1 MAEIDSGSLH
11 FTSTMD
17 NDQIN
22 GAVDETLRRVQGLS
36 DGTVS
41 GGKRMDAAFDATAQS
56 IRAALGQI
64 GAACET
70 HETALQEL
78 EAKYQELGQ
87 KAGVAFMA
95 GRDDEVRAIQEQQ
108 AAVKGEISVRQQL
121 LDELHSQ
128 SNALEEAAAKQE
140 ENRVKTAE
148 NEQTQMSMRAR
159 IRELKEEM
167 MMLADQGIDQNSE
180 AYKRL
185 VDELG
190 RLQDIQGDVATQGR
204 ALANDQATFQ
214 GVISGLQGVAG
225 GFSAAT
231 GAVSLFAGENEN
243 LQKVMTKVQ
252 SVMAITMGVQQ
263 VSEMLNKDSAFS
275 LITLTKLKG
284 WWADCVAKAAATE
297 TAETAATVA
306 NTAAQGANA
315 TATGAA
321 TTAQAAN
328 TVANGAQAVSAQAGT
343 VANLGLAGSFR
354 LIGVAIK
361 SIPVF
366 GWILAGISGLI
377 ALYVSF
383 SSKTREAKK
392 AQEEFTKA
400 MVDGCYKPIGTIQQL
415 SQEYTALG
423 NNIKAKEKFIE
434 DNKKKFDELGVSV
447 NNLTQAENLLIA
459 NKDRFVLAQIAKAKA
474 LVYTQQATEK
484 IKKLMELQSE
494 ADAMPDKKTTFVQT
508 GSGMYGGV
516 TGTYVTGENQE
527 KKKKKKEIEDLT
539 AEIKNGY
546 NNAYIEEKNAAF
558 NLRKGGIE
566 SINTYA
572 DGTVGAIKQAIA
584 KKQEALDGLKP
595 NSKEWKQTYDDIA
608 KLQKQIAN
616 PTSGGGG
623 GSNKP
628 DKSDSGKD
636 PFKEK
641 LESYKKEYERFN
653 SWANASDAT
662 IQQAAKK
669 EFDGLLKE
677 GATYIDYLK
686 NQRDII
692 LSVDVANRTKAQ
704 NEQLRTL
711 NDSIAEE
718 TKQTVLEAFNTELS
732 DALANAKTAVEML
745 SIIEEKRKTLAN
757 DGTEVDKAENDS
769 LDDAEKSAKE
779 KQEEETE
786 ALLENYTSY
795 LDKKIKMEQQYND
808 DVLLLEK
815 ARDKATT
822 DAERDRI
829 ARSIQERKNA
839 FAKDSTDLSFEQLKM
854 SPEYIRAFEDL
865 KNTSSETLEFLLGEF
880 ERVKESA
887 AGSLNPQDLQAYV
900 NAMEAITSEL
910 QERDPFKV
918 IKNGYKELETASKTL
933 QAAQREL
940 NKIRNSGG
948 QGTDAEQKA
957 IKAVNKAKDDYIK
970 KNREVKK
977 AEKEVQSAV
986 KDLCN
991 GLQDIGDAVG
1001 GQAGE
1006 IISLIG
1012 QVGTFTMSAIE
1023 GFQTASEA
1031 SSKAIQTV
1039 EKASVILGIISTAM
1053 QVVTK
1058 IASIFTG
1065 DDGTAA
1071 YEKAEEAY
1079 KNYINIL
1086 DDVID
1091 KQKELIAS
1099 MSGENAA
1106 NSFKYAISLIEQESD
1121 AARELGKQYLNAGA
1135 SKGYFGIGSKSSH
1148 GVGQRKGISGEGW
1161 NQFNKVAVENGINT
1175 SVADGRMT
1183 GLFDLSAKQLEK
1195 LRTEAPVFWAQLHDD
1210 TRTYLKQIISATK
1223 KTEEMKD
1230 TLNKS
1235 LTGITFDSM
1244 KDTFLDDLSDMETS
1258 ADEKSK
1264 KIGESI
1270 TDNMRKAL
1278 INNMFKSQFQDQ
1290 LNKWY
1295 QMWSDAMNPDGD
1307 GGENI
1312 TSAEQSALDSL
1323 KNSIIQGATAA
1334 ADKINDQFRT
1344 GEDEADD
1351 TLTGAV
1357 KGVSEE
1363 TASMIGGQM
1372 NAMRIN
1378 QLEASELLRQQLTML
1393 TQIVSNTAYNHYLQS
1408 IDERLSKMQDSD
1420 SLRSQ
1425 GITY

>member
-1 MAEIDSGSLH
+1 MAEIDGGSLH

-70 HETALQEL
+70 HEIALQEL
-78 EAKYQELGQ
+78 ESKYQELGQ
-87 KAGVAFMA
+87 KAGAAFMA
-95 GRDDEVRAIQEQQ
+95 GRDEEARAIQEQQ

-121 LDELHSQ
+121 LSELHEQ

-140 ENRVKTAE
+140 ENRQKTVE
-148 NEQTQMSMRAR
+148 NEQAQVSMRSR

-167 MMLADQGIDQNSE
+167 MMLADQGVDQSSE

-190 RLQDIQGDVATQGR
+190 RLQDIQDDVATQGR

-214 GVISGLQGVAG
+214 GVVSGLQGLSG
-225 GFSAAT
+225 GFSAVT
-231 GAVSLFAGENEN
+231 GAMSLFAGENEN

-252 SVMAITMGVQQ
+252 SVMAITMGIQQ
-263 VSEMLNKDSAFS
+263 VSEMLNKDSAFQ
-275 LITLTKLKG
+275 LVTMTQLKG

-297 TAETAATVA
+297 TAETAATMA

-321 TTAQAAN
+321 TTAEAAN
-328 TVANGAQAVSAQAGT
+328 TIATGAQTTAATAGT
-343 VANLGLAGSFR
+343 VANLGLAGAFR
-354 LIGVAIK
+354 LVGVAIK

-366 GWILAGISGLI
+366 GWILAGISALIGLY
-377 ALYVSF
+377 AAF
-383 SSKTREAKK
+383 SSRAKEAKK

-434 DNKKKFDELGVSV
+434 DNKKKFEELGVSV

-474 LVYTQQATEK
+474 LVYTQQATDK
-484 IKKLMELQSE
+484 VKDLMTKQAEY
-494 ADAMPDKKTTFVQT
+494 DAMPDKKTTFVQT

-527 KKKKKKEIEDLT
+527 KKKKKQEIEELT
-539 AEIKNGY
+539 AEIKKGY

-616 PTSGGGG
+616 PTSNDG
-623 GSNKP
+623 GSKNTKT
-628 DKSDSGKD
+628 SESTKD

-1058 IASIFTG
+1058 IASIFAG

-1148 GVGQRKGISGEGW
+1148 GVDQRKGISGEGW
-1161 NQFNKVAVENGINT
+1161 NQFNKVSVENGINT

-1210 TRTYLKQIISATK
+1210 TRTYLEQIISATE

-1230 TLNKS
+1230 ALNES

-1278 INNMFKSQFQDQ
+1278 INNMFKSQFQEQ

-1393 TQIVSNTAYNHYLQS
+1393 TQIASNTAYNHYLQS